1 MVVAVFIRQLSLG
14 GAEKQSLLLT
24 RELRKRF
31 PAFLVVWTKKIV
43 APEYQRLINEE
54 KLPVV
59 FLSGSLIGRFIQLFK
74 LMRSEKVT
82 HLFNFLLINNFAG
95 GLAGRLAGVKQIY
108 GGIRNCD
115 IVPSKFRWQKF
126 LHNFVSHRTIF
137 NNHEGAEK
145 LALRGF
151 KKDKMLV
158 IHNGIDVDGI
168 VQKEDGNA
176 KPTILTAS
184 RFLPQ
189 KDHYTALLTIKELAR
204 RGMDFRYV
212 LAGYGAQ
219 EEEIRQWIK
228 ALDIQEHVELLI
240 APDNLSEIF
249 HKASVYLSTSL
260 REGLSNSL
268 MEALAAE
275 LPVVATNVGDNKY
288 LVEEGQNGYLTNVGD
303 VKAIADAL
311 DRLLDDEKLRLKMG
325 HYGYEKLKAGFS
337 TRSFLNHYLSLLED
351 QTRNP

>member
-24 RELRKRF
+24 RELRKHF
-31 PAFLVVWTKKIV
+31 PAFLVVWTNKIV
-43 APEYQRLINEE
+43 APEYQRLIEE
-54 KLPVV
+54 DKLPVV
-59 FLSGSLIGRFIQLFK
+59 FLKGSSISKFIQFFR
-74 LMRSEKVT
+74 LMRSEKVS

-95 GLAGRLAGVKQIY
+95 GLAGRLAGVRKIF

-115 IVPSKFRWQKF
+115 IVPSKLRWQKF
-126 LHNFVSHRTIF
+126 LHNHVSHHTIF
-137 NNHEGAEK
+137 NNHAGAEN

-151 KKDKMLV
+151 RKEKMLV
-158 IHNGIDVDGI
+158 IHNGIDVNGMAH
-168 VQKEDGNA
+168 KEGGNA
-176 KPTILTAS
+176 KLTILTAS

-189 KDHYTALLTIKELAR
+189 KDHYTALLAIKELAQKNS
-204 RGMDFRYV
+204 GFRYV

-228 ALDIQEHVELLI
+228 VLDIQDYVELLI
-240 APDNLSEIF
+240 APDKLPEIF

-288 LVEEGQNGYLTNVGD
+288 LVEEGKNGFLTNVGD

-311 DRLLDDEKLRLKMG
+311 ARLLDDKELRLKMG
-325 HYGYEKLKAGFS
+325 RYGYEKLKAEFS
-337 TRSFLNHYLSLLED
+337 TCSFISHYLSLLE
-351 QTRNP
+351 TGR

>member
-31 PAFLVVWTKKIV
+31 PAFLVVWTKKVI
-43 APEYQRLINEE
+43 APEYQHFVDENQ
-54 KLPVV
+54 LPVV
-59 FLSGSLIGRFIQLFK
+59 FLEGSPTGKFIQFFK
-74 LMRSEKVT
+74 LMKSEQVT
-82 HLFNFLLINNFAG
+82 HLFNFLLINNFVG
-95 GLAGRLAGVKQIY
+95 GFAGRLAGVRQIF

-126 LHNFVSHRTIF
+126 LHNHISHRTIF
-137 NNHEGAEK
+137 NNHAGAEN

-151 KKDKMLV
+151 RKKKMLV
-158 IHNGIDVDGI
+158 IHNGIDAHGTLQ
-168 VQKEDGNA
+168 QKAGNT
-176 KPTILTAS
+176 KPIILTAS

-189 KDHYTALLTIKELAR
+189 KDHYTALLSIKELAQR
-204 RGMDFRYV
+204 DKSFIYV

-228 ALDIQEHVELLI
+228 TLGIQDYVELLV
-240 APDNLSEIF
+240 APDNHPQIYDE
-249 HKASVYLSTSL
+249 ASVYLSTSL

-268 MEALAAE
+268 MEALAAG

-288 LVEEGQNGYLTNVGD
+288 LVEEGKNGFLTQLGD
-303 VKAIADAL
+303 VKPIVDGL
-311 DRLLDDEKLRLKMG
+311 ERLLDDENLRQEMG
-325 HYGYEKLKAGFS
+325 LYGFEKLKAGFS
-337 TRSFLNHYLSLLED
+337 TRSFLNHYLGLLKD
-351 QTRNP
+351 QTQN